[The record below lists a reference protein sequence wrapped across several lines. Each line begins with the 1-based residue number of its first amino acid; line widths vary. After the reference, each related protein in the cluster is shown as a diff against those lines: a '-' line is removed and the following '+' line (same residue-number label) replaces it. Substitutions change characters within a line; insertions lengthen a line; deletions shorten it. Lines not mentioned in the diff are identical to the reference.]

1 MEAKSFVTYELVTKF
16 FDGKMQVAIPKE
28 GLPETLER
36 AGWMLEDNA
45 LLVTYNG
52 QLERY
57 ENVPGPMQEALTA
70 AGVLNFI
77 DMEREV
83 VVSLPRSFAVF
94 SES

>member
-1 MEAKSFVTYELVTKF
+1 MEAQSFVTYELVTKF

-45 LLVTYNG
+45 LLVTFSG

-57 ENVPGPMQEALTA
+57 EDVPGPMREALTA
-70 AGVLNFI
+70 AGILSFI
-77 DMEREV
+77 DLDRER
-83 VVSLPRSFAVF
+83 VVSLPRSFSVF
-94 SES
+94 F